1 MLEEFLKKLFSEVE
15 INTSCVEFKL
25 FCVNFESNYRA
36 VEGWKEG
43 RLPWKI
49 FEKADPF
56 RP

>member
-15 INTSCVEFKL
+15 INTGCVELL